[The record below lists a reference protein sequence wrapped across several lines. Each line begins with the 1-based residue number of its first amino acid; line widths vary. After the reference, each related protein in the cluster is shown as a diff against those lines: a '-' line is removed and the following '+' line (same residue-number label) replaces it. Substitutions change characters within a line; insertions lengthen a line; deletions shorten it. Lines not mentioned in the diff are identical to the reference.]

1 MNKAKKKDIASAIV
15 LILFAIA
22 FYGFSFQIQATT
34 SDVLGS
40 RFFPRAG
47 SVILVI
53 LALIQ
58 IVQALAS
65 KEELSEEKEKKM
77 AQEDALNKPL
87 VLTTIFLFAYYFLC
101 TQIGFVIT
109 SILYLLG
116 ESFVLMP
123 DEDRKK
129 KGVVLLTIL
138 LAVAIPLFLNFVFYN
153 IFHIR
158 LPQGSLF

>member
-1 MNKAKKKDIASAIV
+1 MNKAKKKDIASAIC

-47 SVILVI
+47 AVLLVI
-53 LALIQ
+53 LSLIQ
-58 IVQALAS
+58 IVQALVS
-65 KEELSEEKEKKM
+65 KEELTEEAEKKM
-77 AQEDALNKPL
+77 KQEDALNSPL

-129 KGVVLLTIL
+129 KGTIL
-138 LAVAIPLFLNFVFYN
+138 ICIVLAIAIPLFLNFIFYN
-153 IFHIR
+153 VFHIK